1 MDACD
6 IGSFRFFIRDRDA
19 KFTRAFDE
27 IFAAEG
33 VKIALAQKLKGVVR
47 IIPWSFV
54 VCRMDAD

>member
-33 VKIALAQKLKGVVR
+33 VKVVKAPAR
-47 IIPWSFV
+47 TPRAN
-54 VCRMDAD
+54 CYAER